1 MNTNSEKWLKG
12 DELRNRYRITGTLQT
27 VSPLHI
33 GTGEAVQDR
42 IPQITRSQR
51 QGGAQKTVE
60 VSTVIKDI
68 NNKPYLPGSALK
80 GVVRHWL
87 LHVLQG
93 VDKAWAN
100 HNDYESEKYTEA
112 TQEEQLKTV
121 KEKFSWLELLFGTP
135 FHEGK
140 VEFWDAS
147 CMTPSIPAA
156 DKLLHWCEASLTYV
170 DTSVAI
176 DPVTGTAKENLL
188 YKAEVVPP
196 GVTFAVNIAGQ
207 NLSELEL
214 GLILFGLQGF
224 NSEIYPIRVGARGGR
239 GFGRMQLTL
248 GGIYALE
255 GTAAIQNWIKDT
267 MARISAEQN
276 AQALEA
282 GYYALPVLSENRQR
296 ELIANVKAEFLAAM
310 GGVSHG

>member
-1 MNTNSEKWLKG
+1 MDTNAEKRFKG
-12 DELRNRYRITGTLQT
+12 DELRNRYRITGTLKT
-27 VSPLHI
+27 ISPLHI
-33 GTGEAVQDR
+33 GTGEEDENR
-42 IPQITRSQR
+42 IPKITRSQR
-51 QGGAQKTVE
+51 PGRAQTSVN
-60 VSTVIKDI
+60 VSTVIKDV
-68 NNKPYLPGSALK
+68 NNRPYLPGSALK

-93 VDKAWAN
+93 VDRTWAD
-100 HNDYESEKYTEA
+100 HNDYESAKYTEA
-112 TQEEQLKTV
+112 AQEEQLKIV
-121 KEKFSWLELLFGTP
+121 KEQFSWLELLFGTP

-147 CMTPSIPAA
+147 CVTPGVPAA
-156 DKLLHWCEASLTYV
+156 DKLLHWREASLTYV

-196 GVTFAVNIAGQ
+196 GVAFAANIAGQ
-207 NLSELEL
+207 NLSEFEL

-239 GFGRMQLTL
+239 GFGRMQFTL

-255 GTAAIQNWIKDT
+255 GPAAIQSWIKDT
-267 MARISAEQN
+267 MARVSSEQPSKPV
-276 AQALEA
+276 EA
-282 GYYALPVLSENRQR
+282 GYYALPALSENRQR
-296 ELIANVKAEFLAAM
+296 ELISKVKTEFLSAM
-310 GGVSHG
+310 AGVAND